1 MNNFTTNTY
10 EMKREIVN
18 FSKKISKELNKPTS
32 KFVLDMQYG
41 LSKGGSCLISEIAR
55 SLDED
60 IKLNYTI
67 ERLCD
72 NLSNLYEEEKETI
85 WNNYIKEVSKV
96 LDKDNAVVL
105 FDDSDIN
112 KEYSKK
118 LEDLDRVIDGSS
130 KDKKI
135 VNGYHVCEATAL
147 TKNEKQPLSIYSK
160 IYSCKSKDFVSK
172 NEYTI
177 SSIKA
182 AERIFGENFTGIFD
196 RGYDDNK
203 IFDYMSKKHHKFV
216 VRLDDKRTLLFK
228 GKRRSVGEIAKSRK
242 GKIVMKALFD
252 DNEEIE
258 LSLSYTKAVLP
269 YNKEEYT
276 LIIVYGLSEEKPMK
290 LLTNIEIK
298 DKSDVIKVVRLY
310 LSRWRIEEHFRGKKQ
325 EYDFENMRVRTLESM
340 NNLNMMLTIHLGH
353 IAILADNIDR
363 KLLTIKIIYASKA
376 LKEKSIV
383 WLSQI
388 ARGIKKILSYAHT
401 GIKEWMD
408 IEVRE
413 KYKQLELKTLKYC

>member
-18 FSKKISKELNKPTS
+18 FSKKISLGLNKPTS

-55 SLDED
+55 ALDED
-60 IKLNYTI
+60 IELNYTI

-72 NLSNLYEEEKETI
+72 NLKNLSEKEKETI
-85 WNNYIKEVSKV
+85 WKNYIKEASKV

-118 LEDLDRVIDGSS
+118 LEDLDRVIDASS

-172 NEYTI
+172 NEYTMK
-177 SSIKA
+177 SIKA
-182 AERIFGENFTGIFD
+182 AEEIFEENFTGIFD

-203 IFDYMSKKHHKFV
+203 IFDYMSKNQHKFV
-216 VRLDDKRTLLFK
+216 VRLDDERTLLFK
-228 GKRRSVGEIAKSRK
+228 GKRRNVGAVAKSRK

-252 DNEEIE
+252 DNEEQE
-258 LSLSYTKAVLP
+258 LLLSYTKAVLP
-269 YNKEEYT
+269 YNNEEYT
-276 LIIVYGLSEEKPMK
+276 LVIVYGLSEEKPMK
-290 LLTNIEIK
+290 LLTNIDINDK
-298 DKSDVIKVVRLY
+298 DDVIKVVRLY

-363 KLLTIKIIYASKA
+363 KLLTIKIIYASKS
-376 LKEKSIV
+376 LREKSIV

-413 KYKQLELKTLKYC
+413 KYKQLELKL

>member
-1 MNNFTTNTY
+1 MYITDTYSTLGNKNYTT
-10 EMKREIVN
+10 
-18 FSKKISKELNKPTS
+18 ELNKIKPFL
-32 KFVLDMQYG
+32 KWAG
-41 LSKGGSCLISEIAR
+41 GKGQLISEIEKYYPF
-55 SLDED
+55 D
-60 IKLNYTI
+60 T
-67 ERLCD
+67 
-72 NLSNLYEEEKETI
+72 SNINKYAEPFI
-85 WNNYIKEVSKV
+85 GGGAI
-96 LDKDNAVVL
+96 L
-105 FDDSDIN
+105 FDILNKYNLQDIYISDIN

-413 KYKQLELKTLKYC
+413 KYKQLELKL

>member
-18 FSKKISKELNKPTS
+18 FSKKVSEGVNKSTS
-32 KFVLDMQYG
+32 KFVMDMQYG
-41 LSKGGSCLISEIAR
+41 LAKGGSCLISNIAR

-72 NLSNLYEEEKETI
+72 KLSNWYEDDKKII
-85 WNNYIKEVSKV
+85 WSNYINEVKKNIDI
-96 LDKDNAVVL
+96 DKPVVL

-118 LEDLDRVIDGSS
+118 LEYLDRVIDASS
-130 KDKKI
+130 QDKKI
-135 VNGYHVCEATAL
+135 VNGYHVCEATIL
-147 TKNEKQPLSIYSK
+147 SKNKNQPMSIYSK
-160 IYSCKSKDFVSK
+160 VYSCKSKNFISK
-172 NEYTI
+172 NKYTME
-177 SSIKA
+177 SINA
-182 AERIFGENFTGIFD
+182 AEEIVGDNFIGVFD

-203 IFDYMSKKHHKFV
+203 IIDYMSKHKFV
-216 VRLDDKRTLLFK
+216 IRLDDKRTLLFK
-228 GKRRSVGEIAKSRK
+228 GKKRSVEEVAKSRK
-242 GKIVMKALFD
+242 GKIRMTALFD
-252 DNEEIE
+252 DNEEKE
-258 LSLSYTKAVLP
+258 LMISYTKATLP
-269 YNKEEYT
+269 YNKKEYT
-276 LIIVYGLSEEKPMK
+276 LIIVYGLSDEKPMK
-290 LLTNIEIK
+290 LLTNIKLDNKEE
-298 DKSDVIKVVRLY
+298 VIKIVRLY

-353 IAILADNIDR
+353 IAMLADKMDKN
-363 KLLTIKIIYASKA
+363 LLIIKIIYASKS

-388 ARGIKKILSYAHT
+388 ARGIKNILSYAHI
-401 GIKEWMD
+401 GIKEWQD
-408 IEVRE
+408 IETRTNL
-413 KYKQLELKTLKYC
+413 KQLSLKI

>member
-18 FSKKISKELNKPTS
+18 FSKKISLGLNKPTS

-96 LDKDNAVVL
+96 LDKDDAIVL

-118 LEDLDRVIDGSS
+118 LEDLDKVIDGSS

-182 AERIFGENFTGIFD
+182 TERIFGENFTGIFD

-228 GKRRSVGEIAKSRK
+228 GKRRSVEEIAKSRK

-298 DKSDVIKVVRLY
+298 DKDDVIKVVRLY

-388 ARGIKKILSYAHT
+388 ARGIKRMLSYAHT

-413 KYKQLELKTLKYC
+413 KYKQLELKL

>member
-1 MNNFTTNTY
+1 MNSY
-10 EMKREIVN
+10 
-18 FSKKISKELNKPTS
+18 KKISLGLNKPTS

-96 LDKDNAVVL
+96 LDKDDAIVL

-118 LEDLDRVIDGSS
+118 LEDLDKVIDGSS

-376 LKEKSIV
+376 LREKSIV

-413 KYKQLELKTLKYC
+413 KYKQFELKL

>member
-18 FSKKISKELNKPTS
+18 FSKKISLGLNKPTS

-41 LSKGGSCLISEIAR
+41 LSKGGSCLTSEIAR
-55 SLDED
+55 ALDED
-60 IKLNYTI
+60 IELNYTI

-72 NLSNLYEEEKETI
+72 NLKNLSEKEKETI
-85 WNNYIKEVSKV
+85 WKNYIKEASKV

-118 LEDLDRVIDGSS
+118 LEDLDRVIDASS

-172 NEYTI
+172 NEYTMK
-177 SSIKA
+177 SIKA
-182 AERIFGENFTGIFD
+182 AEEIFEENFTGIFD

-203 IFDYMSKKHHKFV
+203 IFDYMSKNQHKFV
-216 VRLDDKRTLLFK
+216 VRLDDERTLLFK
-228 GKRRSVGEIAKSRK
+228 GKRRNVGAVAKSRK

-252 DNEEIE
+252 DNEEQE
-258 LSLSYTKAVLP
+258 LLLSYTKAVLP
-269 YNKEEYT
+269 YNNEEYT
-276 LIIVYGLSEEKPMK
+276 LVIVYGLSEEKPMK
-290 LLTNIEIK
+290 LLTNIDINDK
-298 DKSDVIKVVRLY
+298 DDVIKVVRLY

-363 KLLTIKIIYASKA
+363 KLLTIKIIYASKS
-376 LKEKSIV
+376 LREKSIV

-413 KYKQLELKTLKYC
+413 KYKQLELKL